1 MFKRYQESFI
11 AFGCVNLF
19 ARSNIALAEWHEP
32 FSVSLPPSDVIRVT
46 AESTEAATSLT
57 WAARGLAVAAAT
69 LLLIMCAKRLH
80 REDYYGAMLTFIG
93 ALIAGASP
101 YLSSVLFLG

>member
-1 MFKRYQESFI
+1 MFNKFQEALI
-11 AFGCVNLF
+11 ALCLVNVGME
-19 ARSNIALAEWHEP
+19 STVALAEWREP
-32 FSVSLPPSDVIRVT
+32 FSVSIPPSDILRVT
-46 AESTEAATSLT
+46 AESTDAATSLT
-57 WAARGLAVAAAT
+57 WAARGLAIAAAT
-69 LLLIMCAKRLH
+69 LLLTMCAKRLH